1 MDEFDE
7 IVREFLVESYENLDQ
22 LDRDLVALEQE
33 PDAHPLLQSIF
44 RTIHTIKGTS
54 GFLAFGKLEV
64 LTHAGEGLLSRLRDG
79 GLRLTQERTTGLL
92 QLVDAVRAILASIE
106 VTGHEDDRD
115 YAELVARLTVLQ
127 TPDVEADAAATAVPS
142 RAVKQAAAKRSSA
155 RPQASTTASPTTAP
169 ATPTVSPTTSAVP
182 GAPAGRRPARP
193 ERRAVPRPT
202 RPAADAAPVR
212 PADED
217 TSVPP
222 EDSSASLPSSTP
234 APPRHDVKAARA
246 ARKAEAAGVLPSSD
260 HPANAS
266 PSTVVPLLGELLQQ
280 QAEIDAEDV
289 AVAMLEQQLGDSRPL
304 GEILVDH
311 GQATQEQIQ
320 EALALQAVAK
330 AGARMA
336 GIGPVTDSTLRVD
349 VTLLDTLMRLVG
361 ELVLTRNQ
369 IVASAATLGD
379 PGMQRSSQRL
389 NLLVS
394 ELQTGVMKTRMQ
406 PIDTVWSKL
415 PRLVRDVAVACGR
428 EVGIVM
434 EGRDTELDKTILEA
448 IKDPLTHLVR
458 NAVDHGIE
466 DPQVRVAAGK
476 PAEGTLTLRAFHEGG
491 QVNIEISDD
500 GAGIDPAR
508 IAVKAIE
515 RGLATVE
522 QLRAMSPRE
531 ITNLV
536 FVPGFSTAAK
546 VTNLSGRGVGM
557 DVVRTNVE
565 KIGGTVDITSEAGV
579 GTTLKIKIPLTLAII
594 PALTV
599 ECAGERYA
607 VPQVSLD
614 ELLCIEGEQARTSVE
629 YLSGAP
635 VFRLRGTLVPLVW
648 LDHVLDLTKA
658 PHVADAL
665 YILVLQAEGRRFGLV
680 VDRVLNTEEIVVKPL
695 SRQLKGIGTYAGA
708 TILGDGR
715 VALILDVRALARR
728 AQVVRDSDSADNR
741 DARVA
746 SQPIADGP
754 EPLLVVAIGER
765 RLGVPLSMVTRLEEI
780 APERIE
786 RVGQREVV
794 QYRGQLLPLGR
805 LTTMLGEQP
814 NVDPDATLKVI
825 VYTQGRRSV
834 GLVVDAVVD
843 IASEAPRSRGDVEAY
858 GVSGVA
864 VVQELVTELLD
875 MEQAIMATDPR
886 FFDAV
891 AAAGGAD
898 VSPYE
903 TYTDDSLAE
912 MGS

>member
-64 LTHAGEGLLSRLRDG
+64 LTHAGEGLLAGLRDG

-92 QLVDAVRAILASIE
+92 ELVDAVRSILASIE
-106 VTGHEDDRD
+106 ATGVEDHRD
-115 YAELVARLTVLQ
+115 YTSLVARLTALQ
-127 TPDVEADAAATAVPS
+127 TSAPDTELASASAAVASGASAVTRSRSTKARSGATASSTPTGSTPTSSTEVAGAAPS
-142 RAVKQAAAKRSSA
+142 PAK
-155 RPQASTTASPTTAP
+155 SPTRP
-169 ATPTVSPTTSAVP
+169 RRRATD
-182 GAPAGRRPARP
+182 RQPARP
-193 ERRAVPRPT
+193 
-202 RPAADAAPVR
+202 AAPPTNEATEEAAGQV
-212 PADED
+212 AK
-217 TSVPP
+217 
-222 EDSSASLPSSTP
+222 
-234 APPRHDVKAARA
+234 HDIKAARA
-246 ARKAEAAGVLPSSD
+246 ARKASAGAPAAS
-260 HPANAS
+260 AS
-266 PSTVVPLLGELLQQ
+266 PAANVPLLGELLQQ
-280 QAEIDAEDV
+280 QADINPEDV
-289 AVAMLEQQLGDSRPL
+289 AVAMLEQQLGDERPL

-311 GQATQEQIQ
+311 GQATPDQVR
-320 EALALQAVAK
+320 EALALQAA
-330 AGARMA
+330 AQADARV
-336 GIGPVTDSTLRVD
+336 GGSVSDSTLRVD

-369 IVASAATLGD
+369 IVATAAARADT
-379 PGMQRSSQRL
+379 GMQRSSQRL

-394 ELQTGVMKTRMQ
+394 ELQAGVMKTRMQ
-406 PIDTVWSKL
+406 PIDTVWNKL
-415 PRLVRDVAVACGR
+415 PRLVRDVSVACGR
-428 EVGIVM
+428 EVRIVL

-448 IKDPLTHLVR
+448 IKDPLTHVVR
-458 NAVDHGIE
+458 NAIDHGIE
-466 DPQVRVAAGK
+466 SPEVRVSAGK

-508 IAVKAIE
+508 IAAKAIE

-522 QLRAMSPRE
+522 QLQAMPPRE
-531 ITNLV
+531 IVNLI
-536 FVPGFSTAAK
+536 FVPGFSTATK
-546 VTNLSGRGVGM
+546 VTNVSGRGVGM

-565 KIGGTVDITSEAGV
+565 KIGGTVDIASEPGL
-579 GTTLKIKIPLTLAII
+579 GTTLKIRIPLTLAII

-614 ELLCIEGEQARTSVE
+614 ELLCLEGELARAGVE

-635 VFRLRGTLVPLVW
+635 VFRLRGTLIPLVW
-648 LDHVLDLTKA
+648 LDHVLGLTDA
-658 PHVADAL
+658 PHVDESV
-665 YILVLQAEGRRFGLV
+665 YILVLQADGRRFGLV

-728 AQVVRDSDSADNR
+728 AHVVRESDSAMER
-741 DARVA
+741 ERQLVDAPV
-746 SQPIADGP
+746 IEGP
-754 EPLLVVAIGER
+754 EPLLVVAVGDR

-780 APERIE
+780 SLDRVEH
-786 RVGQREVV
+786 VGQREVV

-805 LTTMLGEQP
+805 LTTMLGAQA
-814 NVDPDATLKVI
+814 VADASSQLKVI

-843 IASEAPRSRGDVEAY
+843 IATEAPASRGDVEAF
-858 GVSGVA
+858 GVSGVV
-864 VVQELVTELLD
+864 VVQDLVTELLD

-891 AAAGGAD
+891 AAAGAAD

-903 TYTDDSLAE
+903 DYAE
-912 MGS
+912 DNYVGLGS

>member
-1 MDEFDE
+1 
-7 IVREFLVESYENLDQ
+7 
-22 LDRDLVALEQE
+22 
-33 PDAHPLLQSIF
+33 
-44 RTIHTIKGTS
+44 
-54 GFLAFGKLEV
+54 
-64 LTHAGEGLLSRLRDG
+64 
-79 GLRLTQERTTGLL
+79 
-92 QLVDAVRAILASIE
+92 
-106 VTGHEDDRD
+106 
-115 YAELVARLTVLQ
+115 
-127 TPDVEADAAATAVPS
+127 
-142 RAVKQAAAKRSSA
+142 
-155 RPQASTTASPTTAP
+155 
-169 ATPTVSPTTSAVP
+169 
-182 GAPAGRRPARP
+182 
-193 ERRAVPRPT
+193 
-202 RPAADAAPVR
+202 
-212 PADED
+212 
-217 TSVPP
+217 
-222 EDSSASLPSSTP
+222 
-234 APPRHDVKAARA
+234 VKAARA
-246 ARKAEAAGVLPSSD
+246 ARRAEAAGVLPGSD
-260 HPANAS
+260 HPANAASAAAS
-266 PSTVVPLLGELLQQ
+266 PSVVPLLGELLQQ

-289 AVAMLEQQLGDSRPL
+289 AVAMLEQQLGDTRPL

-311 GQATQEQIQ
+311 GQATPEQVQ

-369 IVASAATLGD
+369 IVASAGTLGD
-379 PGMQRSSQRL
+379 PSMQRSSQRL

-466 DPQVRVAAGK
+466 DPQLRVAAGK

-565 KIGGTVDITSEAGV
+565 KIGGTVDITSETGV

-614 ELLCIEGEQARTSVE
+614 ELLCLEGEQARTSVE

-635 VFRLRGTLVPLVW
+635 VFRLRGNLVPLVW
-648 LDHVLDLTKA
+648 LDHVLDLSKA
-658 PHVADAL
+658 PHVDDAL

-741 DARVA
+741 DARA
-746 SQPIADGP
+746 AAQPVADGA
-754 EPLLVVAIGER
+754 EALLVVAIGER

-814 NVDPDATLKVI
+814 NGDPDATLKVI

-843 IASEAPRSRGDVEAY
+843 IATEAPRSRGDVEAY

-903 TYTDDSLAE
+903 TYADDSLAE